1 MTKLD
6 HLSIASTP
14 LPESEDAEPSSA
26 YAHSILATL
35 VKTLGTKIALNHLDV
50 PKYIHS
56 LVPRLFRLFIHSAV
70 LPESGLT
77 IASDDRLVN
86 LAAQIVTMVVRTL
99 SRE

>member
-6 HLSIASTP
+6 HLSIASAS
-14 LPESEDAEPSSA
+14 LPESEDAEPSAA